1 MFTFLDKQL
10 STPPLNGLILPGIT
24 RCSILELASQ
34 WEDLTVKEETISM
47 DRVIQLN
54 KEGRVSHLNT
64 YNYFTLLNKVNM

>member
-54 KEGRVSHLNT
+54 KEGRVSLST
-64 YNYFTLLNKVNM
+64 